1 MRQLVFLFAVMA
13 FSGTALGAG
22 PAPAPAKPG
31 APAAAGDTGTNV
43 FGDDESP
50 LGLDITPWKEN
61 SAQSGLDRPARLL
74 EESPARVDPDVF
86 ERRIDYYDTITAYRK
101 EAIGGAA
108 PAK

>member
-1 MRQLVFLFAVMA
+1 MRQLVFAFAVMMI
-13 FSGTALGAG
+13 SGAALSAD
-22 PAPAPAKPG
+22 PAPAKPG
-31 APAAAGDTGTNV
+31 APSSKQGDVGTNV
-43 FGDDESP
+43 FGEDEAP

-61 SAQSGLDRPARLL
+61 GAQNGLDRPARLL

-101 EAIGGAA
+101 DAMGGAA